1 MTGSPPSSPGSVPA
15 QWQQD
20 VELVKSKLLRRL
32 AGRGVDTA
40 NLRWLSANEASSVLQ
55 LWARLGPRRYG
66 TFALIPPPGVSAMR
80 GEFSTGTLPK
90 WLDTSPRTVLIL
102 FFQPS
107 QGHLLA
113 QCQLEFAIENLVALA
128 RADGDGFAAIT
139 AQLEGVLLV
148 NAQEDLS
155 DSVLEI
161 EAWGNLC
168 L

>member
-148 NAQEDLS
+148 NAQEDLG

>member
-1 MTGSPPSSPGSVPA
+1 
-15 QWQQD
+15 
-20 VELVKSKLLRRL
+20 
-32 AGRGVDTA
+32 
-40 NLRWLSANEASSVLQ
+40 
-55 LWARLGPRRYG
+55 
-66 TFALIPPPGVSAMR
+66 MR
-80 GEFSTGTLPK
+80 GEFPTETLPK

-113 QCQLEFAIENLVALA
+113 PCQLEFAIENLVALA

-148 NAQEDLS
+148 NAEEDLG

-161 EAWGNLC
+161 EA
-168 L
+168 